1 MTTTADFLD
10 LAARADRAL
19 RLPPIADLY
28 CPPGRGLYREAE
40 FLAIQLADGSTGMAY
55 TLLGDTLERLLAS
68 GLKAQIGR
76 APLEVARGYAERD
89 PVARALGLAAFNAIS
104 SHVFRR
110 AGYVPETASDSLGA
124 FGLGPADHLGM
135 IGLFR
140 VLVPRVRA
148 AGARL
153 TVLELRPE
161 LVETT
166 ADYAVTLDPAKL
178 AACTKII
185 ATSSVLLNDTLD
197 DVLAHG
203 GHAREFAL
211 IGPSASGF
219 PDPLFARG
227 VTVAG
232 GYRVDDPIALLRRA
246 RALEPW
252 GDAGAKC
259 AIRRDGYPGFATLIA
274 RAATSPPPP

>member
-1 MTTTADFLD
+1 MTTTTDFVE

-19 RLPPIADLY
+19 HLPPVTDLY
-28 CPPGRGLYREAE
+28 CPPGRGLGRDAE
-40 FLAIQLADGSTGMAY
+40 FLALQLADGSIGMAY

-68 GLKAQIGR
+68 DLKEPLGR
-76 APLEVARGYAERD
+76 APLELARGYADRD

-104 SHVFRR
+104 HHVFRR
-110 AGYVPETASDSLGA
+110 ANYAPETASDSLGA
-124 FGLGPADHLGM
+124 FGLVPGDHLGM

-140 VLVPRVRA
+140 ILVPRVRA

-166 ADYAVTLDPAKL
+166 ADYEVALDPAKL
-178 AACTKII
+178 AACTKIV
-185 ATSSVLLNDTLD
+185 ATSSVLLNNTLD
-197 DVLAHG
+197 AVLAHG
-203 GHAREFAL
+203 GQAREFAL

-232 GYRVDDPIALLRRA
+232 GYRVDAPAALLRRA

-259 AIRRDGYPGFATLIA
+259 AIRRDAYPGFDALIA
-274 RAATSPPPP
+274 RAATSPPLP

>member
-1 MTTTADFLD
+1 MTTTADILD
-10 LAARADRAL
+10 LAARANAAL
-19 RLPPIADLY
+19 RLPPVADIY
-28 CPPGRGLYREAE
+28 CPPGRGLGRDAE

-68 GLKAQIGR
+68 DLKAHVSR
-76 APLEVARGYAERD
+76 APIEVARGYAERD
-89 PVARALGLAAFNAIS
+89 SVARALGLAAFNAIS
-104 SHVFRR
+104 HHVFRR

-140 VLVPRVRA
+140 MLVPRVRA

-166 ADYAVTLDPAKL
+166 ADYEVTLDPAKL
-178 AACTKII
+178 AACTKIV

-203 GHAREFAL
+203 GHARAFAL

-232 GYRVDDPIALLRRA
+232 GYRVDDPAALLRRA

-259 AIRRDGYPGFATLIA
+259 AIRRDAYPGFEALIA

>member
-1 MTTTADFLD
+1 MTTTTDFLD
-10 LAARADRAL
+10 LVARADRAL
-19 RLPPIADLY
+19 RLPPVADLY
-28 CPPGRGLYREAE
+28 CPPGRGLGRDAE
-40 FLAIQLADGSTGMAY
+40 FLALQLADGSTGMAY

-68 GLKAQIGR
+68 DLKAYVGR
-76 APLEVARGYAERD
+76 APLELARGYADRD
-89 PVARALGLAAFNAIS
+89 PVARALGLAAYNAVS
-104 SHVFRR
+104 HHVFRR
-110 AGYVPETASDSLGA
+110 AGYRPETASDSLGA
-124 FGLGPADHLGM
+124 FGLDPGDHLGM
-135 IGLFR
+135 IGFFR

-166 ADYAVTLDPAKL
+166 ADYEVTLDPAKL
-178 AACTKII
+178 AACTKIV

-197 DVLAHG
+197 AVLAHG

-232 GYRVDDPIALLRRA
+232 GYRVDDPAALLRRA

-259 AIRRDGYPGFATLIA
+259 AIRRDAYPGFEALVA

>member
-1 MTTTADFLD
+1 MTTTTDFLD

-19 RLPPIADLY
+19 RLPPVADIY
-28 CPPGRGLYREAE
+28 CPPGRGLGRDAE
-40 FLAIQLADGSTGMAY
+40 FLALQLADGSTGMAY
-55 TLLGDTLERLLAS
+55 TLLGDTLERLLAFD
-68 GLKAQIGR
+68 LKAHVGR
-76 APLEVARGYAERD
+76 APLELARGYAEPD
-89 PVARALGLAAFNAIS
+89 PVARALGLAAYNAIS
-104 SHVFRR
+104 HHVFRR
-110 AGYVPETASDSLGA
+110 ASYLPQTAADSLGA
-124 FGLGPADHLGM
+124 FGLGPGDHLGM

-166 ADYAVTLDPAKL
+166 PDYAVTLTPEKL
-178 AACTKII
+178 DACTKII

-197 DVLAHG
+197 AVLAHAG
-203 GHAREFAL
+203 RARAFAL
-211 IGPSASGF
+211 IGPTASGF

-232 GYRVDDPIALLRRA
+232 GYRVDDPAALLRRA

-259 AIRRDGYPGFATLIA
+259 AIRRNDDPGVEALLA

>member
-1 MTTTADFLD
+1 MTTTADILD
-10 LAARADRAL
+10 LAARANAAL
-19 RLPPIADLY
+19 RLPPVADIY
-28 CPPGRGLYREAE
+28 CPPGRGLGRDAE

-68 GLKAQIGR
+68 DLKAHVSR
-76 APLEVARGYAERD
+76 APIEVARGYAERD
-89 PVARALGLAAFNAIS
+89 SVARALGLAAFNAIS
-104 SHVFRR
+104 HHVFRR
-110 AGYVPETASDSLGA
+110 AGYVPETASDSFGA
-124 FGLGPADHLGM
+124 FGLGPDDHLGM
-135 IGLFR
+135 IGFFR

-166 ADYAVTLDPAKL
+166 ADYEVTLDPAKL
-178 AACTKII
+178 AACTKIV

-203 GHAREFAL
+203 GHARAFAL

-232 GYRVDDPIALLRRA
+232 GYRVDDPTEFLRRA

-259 AIRRDGYPGFATLIA
+259 AIRRDAYPGFEALIA

>member
-1 MTTTADFLD
+1 MTTTTDFLE
-10 LAARADRAL
+10 LAARTGATL
-19 RLPPIADLY
+19 PLPPIADIY
-28 CPPGRGLYREAE
+28 CPPGRGLGRDAE

-68 GLKAQIGR
+68 DLKAQVGR
-76 APLEVARGYAERD
+76 APIALAQGYADKD

-104 SHVFRR
+104 HHVFRR
-110 AGYVPETASDSLGA
+110 ANYRPETATDSLGA
-124 FGLGPADHLGM
+124 FGLEPGDHLGM

-140 VLVPRVRA
+140 MLVPRVRA

-153 TVLELRPE
+153 TVLELRPD

-166 ADYAVTLDPAKL
+166 ADYEVTLDPEKL
-178 AACTKII
+178 AACTKIV

-197 DVLAHG
+197 AVLAHG
-203 GHAREFAL
+203 GRAREFAL

-232 GYRVDDPIALLRRA
+232 GYRVDDPAALLRRA

-259 AIRRDGYPGFATLIA
+259 AIRRDAYPGFDALIA
-274 RAATSPPPP
+274 RAAG

>member
-1 MTTTADFLD
+1 MTTTTDFLD
-10 LAARADRAL
+10 LATRADRAL
-19 RLPPIADLY
+19 RLPPVADIT
-28 CPPGRGLYREAE
+28 CPPGRGLGREAE
-40 FLAIQLADGSTGMAY
+40 FLAIQLVDGSTGMAY

-68 GLKAQIGR
+68 DLKACVGR
-76 APLEVARGYAERD
+76 APLELARGYAERD

-104 SHVFRR
+104 HHVFRQ
-110 AGYVPETASDSLGA
+110 AKYVPQTAADSLGA
-124 FGLGPADHLGM
+124 FGLVPGDHLGM
-135 IGLFR
+135 IGFFR
-140 VLVPRVRA
+140 GLVPRVRA

-153 TVLELRPE
+153 TVLELRPD

-166 ADYAVTLDPAKL
+166 ADYEVTLDPAKL

-197 DVLAHG
+197 DVLRHA

-232 GYRVDDPIALLRRA
+232 GYRVDDPAALLRRA

-259 AIRRDGYPGFATLIA
+259 AIRRDVYPGFEALIA

>member
-1 MTTTADFLD
+1 MTTTTDFLD

-19 RLPPIADLY
+19 RLPPVADIY
-28 CPPGRGLYREAE
+28 CPPGRGLGRDAE
-40 FLAIQLADGSTGMAY
+40 FLALQLADGSTGMAY
-55 TLLGDTLERLLAS
+55 TLLGDTLERLLAFD
-68 GLKAQIGR
+68 LKAHVGR
-76 APLEVARGYAERD
+76 APLELARGYAEPD
-89 PVARALGLAAFNAIS
+89 PVARALGLAAYNAIS
-104 SHVFRR
+104 HHVFRR
-110 AGYVPETASDSLGA
+110 ASYLPQTAADSLGA
-124 FGLGPADHLGM
+124 FGLGPGDHLGM

-166 ADYAVTLDPAKL
+166 PDYAVTLNPEKL
-178 AACTKII
+178 DACTKII

-197 DVLAHG
+197 AVLAHAG
-203 GHAREFAL
+203 RARAFAL

-232 GYRVDDPIALLRRA
+232 GYRVDDPAALLRRA

-259 AIRRDGYPGFATLIA
+259 AIRRNDYPGFEALLA

>member
-1 MTTTADFLD
+1 MTTTTDFLD

-19 RLPPIADLY
+19 RLPPVADLY
-28 CPPGRGLYREAE
+28 CPPGRGLGRDAE
-40 FLAIQLADGSTGMAY
+40 FLALQLADGSTGMAY
-55 TLLGDTLERLLAS
+55 TLLGDTLERLRAS
-68 GLKAQIGR
+68 ELKAHVGR
-76 APLEVARGYAERD
+76 APLELARGYAARD
-89 PVARALGLAAFNAIS
+89 PVARVLGLAAFNAIS
-104 SHVFRR
+104 QHVFHR
-110 AGYVPETASDSLGA
+110 AGYLPETASDSFGA
-124 FGLGPADHLGM
+124 FGLGPGDHLGM
-135 IGLFR
+135 IGFFR
-140 VLVPRVRA
+140 GLVPRVRA

-166 ADYAVTLDPAKL
+166 ADYEVTLDPANL

-197 DVLAHG
+197 DVLAHAG
-203 GHAREFAL
+203 RARAFAL

-232 GYRVDDPIALLRRA
+232 GYRVDDPTEFLRRA

-259 AIRRDGYPGFATLIA
+259 AIRRDGYPGFDALIA
-274 RAATSPPPP
+274 RAAISPPPP